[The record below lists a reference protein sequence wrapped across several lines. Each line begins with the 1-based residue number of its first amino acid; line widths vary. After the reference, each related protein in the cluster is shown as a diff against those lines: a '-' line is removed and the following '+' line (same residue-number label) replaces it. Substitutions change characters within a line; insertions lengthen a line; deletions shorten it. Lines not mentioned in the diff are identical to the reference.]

1 MTQEITQECHLIL
14 IQQASSLKL
23 NPSIVLES
31 HESVTIRAR
40 PLNRL
45 DTVPTEPL

>member
-1 MTQEITQECHLIL
+1 MTQEITHECHLIL
-14 IQQASSLKL
+14 IQQASILKF
-23 NPSIVLES
+23 NHSVVLES
-31 HESVTIRAR
+31 HESAAIRAG